1 MTVRFSSRFAILAL
15 ALTAAASVQAQSGLK
30 VAILDPDLIVVRLP
44 EYRMVQAQVQQ
55 LEGQI
60 GAQLQAKQDSAI
72 TFQNDLRAMTDSP
85 VVDAQARAA
94 TRQTLERL
102 LGELEVGESQ
112 GLRLL
117 ADAEFQMLQPLLAR
131 ISQAV
136 EEVVEEES
144 IDLVFAPR
152 ANNAPVLLYAGE
164 SIIDL
169 TVPVLEKLGFQI
181 DAEGNVTPPESTP
194 GLELAQPAQGAT
206 PPAGG
211 N

>member
-206 PPAGG
+206 PSAGG